1 MEPALQADGTGG
13 RGGSPAPELSVHGT
27 GPAAVTIA
35 GLTAGGC
42 ALLVFVSEHCPTS
55 ALALRRLGPLCEA
68 WARAGLTAV
77 AIFEDPLE
85 VAIRTARRL
94 GWTGQVAA
102 QEPPYP
108 ASRGYGLATVPTAV
122 LVGRGGVIAGAVAG
136 WDRRALVG
144 LLGEARAQLGA
155 ELAVPPEAEPLIKP
169 GCSSKAAIDPDL
181 AAAMSAPDG
190 ADELEEMFER
200 GWTDG
205 LPVVPPTAQR
215 VEAMLGARAG
225 GESLGPVPPAMGEAT
240 LARVA
245 ACAVLAGC
253 RPEYFP
259 VVAAAARAVLDPAFN
274 LHGQAVTTQ
283 PAGQLLVV
291 NGPVRETIGLNS
303 GMGALGPGFRA
314 NLTIGRALRLL
325 VCLTGGAMPGAM
337 DRSTLGH
344 MGKLGFCIAE
354 DEEGSPWE
362 PLHVERGFAAGQ
374 SVVTVIGSDAPL
386 SISDHRSRTPED
398 LGYILAWAAASAW
411 STNWWPLAEPSVFV
425 ICPEHAQMFRDAGW
439 TKQRLR
445 QFMFEAVRKPARL
458 LRRGETTPVV
468 HAADP
473 GALVP
478 KWASPD
484 AIVLLVAGGEAGR
497 YSAVLGPCTG
507 MGSQIVSREVES
519 RGR

>member
-1 MEPALQADGTGG
+1 
-13 RGGSPAPELSVHGT
+13 
-27 GPAAVTIA
+27 
-35 GLTAGGC
+35 
-42 ALLVFVSEHCPTS
+42 
-55 ALALRRLGPLCEA
+55 
-68 WARAGLTAV
+68 
-77 AIFEDPLE
+77 
-85 VAIRTARRL
+85 
-94 GWTGQVAA
+94 
-102 QEPPYP
+102 
-108 ASRGYGLATVPTAV
+108 
-122 LVGRGGVIAGAVAG
+122 
-136 WDRRALVG
+136 
-144 LLGEARAQLGA
+144 
-155 ELAVPPEAEPLIKP
+155 
-169 GCSSKAAIDPDL
+169 
-181 AAAMSAPDG
+181 
-190 ADELEEMFER
+190 
-200 GWTDG
+200 
-205 LPVVPPTAQR
+205 
-215 VEAMLGARAG
+215 
-225 GESLGPVPPAMGEAT
+225 MGEAT

-283 PAGQLLVV
+283 PAGQLVVV
-291 NGPVRETIGLNS
+291 NGPVREAIGLNS

-325 VCLTGGAMPGAM
+325 VCLTGGAMPGTM

-445 QFMFEAVRKPARL
+445 QFMFEAIRKPARL

-478 KWASPD
+478 KWASPE